1 MKGRGIAVAL
11 GLGAIGTLA
20 LMTGRRRPHAKDPAF
35 AEPMVPPPPGP
46 PSEHPPTI
54 TPVSYDDARDW
65 LAWAYSAETGEL
77 PSVAELA
84 MLLAHSA
91 LETGSWA
98 KLRGFNFGNITA
110 LGRDRPYFVLRGVT
124 EYVGGKPVVVDMVF
138 RWYPTVTLGAW
149 DFVHTLRKTFTA
161 AWSVLGSSDASAYA
175 NALADQHYYT
185 GPRDA
190 YADGL
195 GKLFAEFVR
204 RELARP
210 GA

>member
-11 GLGAIGTLA
+11 GLGALGTLA
-20 LMTGRRRPHAKDPAF
+20 LMTGRRRPHVKDPAF
-35 AEPMVPPPPGP
+35 SEPMVPPPPGP
-46 PSEHPPTI
+46 PAEHPPTI
-54 TPVSYDDARDW
+54 TAVSYDDARDW

-91 LETGSWA
+91 LETASWG

-149 DFVHTLRKTFTA
+149 DFVHTLRKTFTG
-161 AWSVLGSSDASAYA
+161 AWSLLDSSNPTAYA
-175 NALADQHYYT
+175 NALADASYYT
-185 GPRDA
+185 GPRDK
-190 YADGL
+190 YAAGL
-195 GKLFAEFVR
+195 GKLFTEFMR

>member
-1 MKGRGIAVAL
+1 
-11 GLGAIGTLA
+11 
-20 LMTGRRRPHAKDPAF
+20 MTGRRRPHVKDPAF
-35 AEPMVPPPPGP
+35 SEPMVPPPPGP
-46 PSEHPPTI
+46 PAEHPPTI
-54 TPVSYDDARDW
+54 TAISYDDARDW

-84 MLLAHSA
+84 MLLAQSA
-91 LETGSWA
+91 LETVSWA

-149 DFVHTLRKTFTA
+149 DFVHTLRKTFA
-161 AWSVLGSSDASAYA
+161 GAWGLLGSSNPTAYA
-175 NALADQHYYT
+175 NALADASYYT
-185 GPRDA
+185 GPRDK
-190 YADGL
+190 YAAGL
-195 GKLFAEFVR
+195 GKHFAEFMR